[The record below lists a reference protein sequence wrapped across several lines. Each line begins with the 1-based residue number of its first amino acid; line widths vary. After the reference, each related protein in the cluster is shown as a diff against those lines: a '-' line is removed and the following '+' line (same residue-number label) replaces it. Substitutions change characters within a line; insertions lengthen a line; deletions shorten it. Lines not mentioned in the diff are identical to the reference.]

1 MPEPGWGLRD
11 HLRAAA
17 IGLVLLAQA
26 LDATPLPE
34 LRESHLRNPV
44 AWDEIERWSGLLTDA
59 GLPTSPEELLQ
70 FGLGLGEGSRAFRKH
85 LLRPWWPFRRLTG
98 TGQSWGLFA
107 YPDPYAG
114 RLTVNGRA
122 AGGEWFELYR
132 APTGRGDR
140 LEAQLEYRRV
150 RGVYDDAGDRPKPRK
165 VQSRLNAWIAAEV
178 FAHDPELDEVEIYF
192 ERARVVRPD
201 RRKRPPEVEERA
213 REVFHRSPPAGA
225 TP

>member
-122 AGGEWFELYR
+122 AGQPFTFRKGNFVYMAWGGVEVLGAR
-132 APTGRGDR
+132 S
-140 LEAQLEYRRV
+140 RRPILAAV
-150 RGVYDDAGDRPKPRK
+150 RFDGSGYVSERWA
-165 VQSRLNAWIAAEV
+165 
-178 FAHDPELDEVEIYF
+178 VE
-192 ERARVVRPD
+192 P
-201 RRKRPPEVEERA
+201 
-213 REVFHRSPPAGA
+213 
-225 TP
+225 